1 MAETLNLNTIF
12 SSITVWFNWAL
23 IVFDKVNVAKNKH
36 LGNLITSSCIW
47 NNFVIFIFF
56 DNLFE
61 VILYFFPISNG
72 NNILP
77 CWLRWWRICLQ
88 YGRPVF
94 DPWAGKIPWRREWL
108 PNPVFCSGEFHGQR
122 SLVDYSPGVAK
133 SWTQL
138 SDFHSLI
145 GNNFGNSYR
154 LYFLGLQSHCRWWL
168 QPWN

>member
-108 PNPVFCSGEFHGQR
+108 PTPVFLPGEFLGQR
-122 SLVDYSPGVAK
+122 NLVSYSPWGHKDWATNIFIFSYVIVISSIPIPSSAG
-133 SWTQL
+133 
-138 SDFHSLI
+138 DFAI
-145 GNNFGNSYR
+145 FP
-154 LYFLGLQSHCRWWL
+154 LQMEV
-168 QPWN
+168 